1 MQWFFLG
8 AMVLSAW
15 VILRDIVRQRAY
27 LAARPKVTPHV
38 ARAIADTRR
47 PEHGGVPLA
56 AALAAATPTE
66 RGEEPAGIWTTL
78 SDAVDPATWRPRLAE
93 GAEVMEFP
101 SRSGDD
107 YALIATPDHMHHYR
121 LEIWEAR
128 LALLMDGSRSI
139 KDLVLERLEDEGD
152 LDPASIAALIELL
165 RVEGILDSSS
175 INVQTLIEAN
185 LDPASPG
192 RRKLREF
199 TKTLRIGWDGA
210 ERFTKWAY
218 RGLKVFY
225 RPAGIAISAVVAVA
239 GLVALIVLARSGRFE
254 LELESA
260 PTETFILILLSF
272 FLTACHELAHATAL
286 VHYDRRVI
294 SSGFMIFFGSP
305 AFFVDASDGQ
315 MIGRKGR
322 IVQAFA
328 GPWSE
333 LVLAGVACLILFAFP
348 GAGFAPLMYRFAV
361 VNYFVIFENLVPLL
375 KLDGYWILADLIGE
389 PDLRGTS
396 LKFLRHELW
405 NRLRTRQRLRLQ
417 EWALALYGV
426 LGTAYAVFSVYLGVF
441 FWKALFGEIVVELW
455 DGGLQTRGL
464 LVLLALVFAGPIIR
478 TGIDAIR
485 SLVRRV
491 KALGAQIRFRLEQGW
506 RVEAAELIDAL
517 PAFDELS
524 EDVLSD
530 LAGRVR
536 MRPYAAGQAV
546 FRQGDRP
553 EAFYVV
559 RNGEVA
565 VEDVDPKSGDT
576 RILRTLGRGDS
587 FGELGLLDMA
597 PRSATIRAIT
607 EAQLFVVDKS
617 AFDRLLA
624 DAIEAPTFAPS
635 MQSFAELRAL
645 PTFRRLSTDRL
656 AEVLEHG
663 EWRTFVAGEAIIE
676 QGEPGDAFYAIAR
689 GQATVTID
697 GEFVRTLG
705 QGAYFGELALLN
717 DTPRTASV
725 TAASAMRVFRLDR
738 EGFDKVVAEQFDR
751 ARPDPAYRR
760 TLRDMEH

>member
-1 MQWFFLG
+1 MEWVFLG
-8 AMVLSAW
+8 AVVLSAW

-38 ARAIADTRR
+38 LRALADTPR
-47 PEHGGVPLA
+47 PEHGGIPLGNLLTA
-56 AALAAATPTE
+56 APTAE
-66 RGEEPAGIWTTL
+66 EDGEGIWE
-78 SDAVDPATWRPRLAE
+78 SMANAVDPASWRPRLAE
-93 GAEVMEFP
+93 GVEVMEFP

-107 YALIATPDHMHHYR
+107 YALIATPDHLHHYK

-128 LALLMDGSRSI
+128 LALLMDGTRSI

-152 LDPASIAALIELL
+152 LDPASIAGLIEMF
-165 RVEGILDSSS
+165 RVQGILDSSGV
-175 INVQTLIEAN
+175 NVEELVTAN

-199 TKTLRIGWDGA
+199 AKTLRIGWGGA
-210 ERFTKWAY
+210 EDFTKWAY
-218 RGLKVFY
+218 KRLRFFF
-225 RPAGIAISAVVAVA
+225 RPAGVAISAVIAVS
-239 GLVALIVLARSGRFE
+239 GFIALILTVQSGRFE
-254 LELESA
+254 LEFETA
-260 PTETFILILLSF
+260 PTETAILIFLSF
-272 FLTACHELAHATAL
+272 FLTAWHELAHAAAL
-286 VHYDRRVI
+286 IHFRRRVI

-315 MIGRKGR
+315 MIPRKGR
-322 IVQAFA
+322 IIQAFA
-328 GPWSE
+328 GPWVE
-333 LVLAGVACLILFAFP
+333 LILAGAASLVLFAFP
-348 GAGFAPLMYRFAV
+348 GTGVAPLMYRFAV
-361 VNYFVIFENLVPLL
+361 INYFVIFENLVPLL

-405 NRLRTRQRLRLQ
+405 NRIKTRQRLRLQ
-417 EWALALYGV
+417 DWALALYGI
-426 LGTAYAVFSVYLGVF
+426 LGTAYAIFSIYLGLF
-441 FWKALFGEIVVELW
+441 FWKALFGEIVIELW
-455 DGGLQTRGL
+455 NGGLQTRVL
-464 LVLLALVFAGPIIR
+464 LVVLALVFAGPIIR

-485 SLVRRV
+485 SLIRRV
-491 KALGAQIRFRLEQGW
+491 KAFAAQIRFRLEQGW

-536 MRPYAAGQAV
+536 MRPYAAGQPV

-559 RNGEVA
+559 RTGEVA
-565 VEDVDPKSGDT
+565 VEDIDPKTGDT

-624 DAIEAPTFAPS
+624 DAIDAPKFAPS

-645 PTFRRLSTDRL
+645 PTFRRLATDRL

-663 EWRTFVAGEAIIE
+663 EWRTYVTGDTIIE

-725 TAASAMRVFRLDR
+725 TATSAMRVFRLDR

-751 ARPDPAYRR
+751 ARPDPTYRR